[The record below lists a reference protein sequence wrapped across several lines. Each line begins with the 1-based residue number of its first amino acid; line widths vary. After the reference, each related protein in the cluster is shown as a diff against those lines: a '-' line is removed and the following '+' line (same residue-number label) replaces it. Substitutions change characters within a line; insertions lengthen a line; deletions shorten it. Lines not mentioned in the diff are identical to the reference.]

1 MGLSQ
6 AMFLSELLS
15 GFHKDPF
22 SPTEE
27 CGRGTDKK
35 AALPQQANMVLSAS
49 TRPPA
54 HNRRAFVAPNPEAM
68 NSPYLQYKDYMRKRY
83 GQPLFRVPI
92 DFGLGC
98 PNRAAD
104 GSGGCTFCNERGA
117 RAIQTSEKES
127 IEEQMAEAIRFARNR
142 YGAKKY
148 MAYIQAFS
156 ATFAPK
162 QQTQYLD
169 LLKTFNFTAVSI
181 GTRPDCL
188 VPEAY
193 KFLIKLNQQIETW
206 VELGVQTIHDTTLK
220 RINRG
225 HGWAES
231 ENAIKQLHEQGI
243 KVAVHVILGL
253 PGESAKDFQQT
264 AKTLATLPIDAIK
277 IHNLHI
283 ERGSTLATENKQNP
297 CPTFMEHDFAEHL
310 MDFIRR
316 MPPNIPI
323 MRLTTDTLDKN
334 LIAPRWHMT
343 KGQFKDYVIQQMVCR
358 EWRQGDLFNTEESPS
373 LIPNTTKQDAPSILK
388 TVTTT
393 DGSVTFWNE
402 EYKEHY
408 HTTAGARLEAKEKY
422 IVPSQ
427 LQERLAQGEVKLL
440 DICFGLGYNSLMA
453 IEEATQNPNSKLS
466 ITALEMDRRVVGQA
480 AQNIQPL
487 ETDLLD
493 WKKILSDL
501 YHTQKS
507 LISNRLSL
515 SIRWGDARHSITQ
528 LPSLSFDLIFLDAF
542 STQRNSELWTVDFFH
557 KLKSKM
563 KSDAVLL
570 TYCAA
575 LPVRAGLIEAGFFV
589 GETAPIGRQRG
600 GTLASLNANAIQAP
614 LSPAELK
621 TIQSTTR
628 GLPYRDPHGIWT
640 NKEILRNRQERIL
653 ECKKQRPH

>member
-1 MGLSQ
+1 
-6 AMFLSELLS
+6 
-15 GFHKDPF
+15 
-22 SPTEE
+22 
-27 CGRGTDKK
+27 
-35 AALPQQANMVLSAS
+35 
-49 TRPPA
+49 
-54 HNRRAFVAPNPEAM
+54 
-68 NSPYLQYKDYMRKRY
+68 
-83 GQPLFRVPI
+83 
-92 DFGLGC
+92 
-98 PNRAAD
+98 
-104 GSGGCTFCNERGA
+104 
-117 RAIQTSEKES
+117 
-127 IEEQMAEAIRFARNR
+127 MAEAIRFARNR

-156 ATFAPK
+156 ATFAPE
-162 QQTQYLD
+162 QQAQYLD
-169 LLKTFNFTAVSI
+169 LLNAFDFAAASI

-188 VPEAY
+188 TPEAY
-193 KFLIKLNQQIETW
+193 GFLAKLNQRIETW
-206 VELGVQTIHDTTLK
+206 VELGVQTVHDQTLE

-225 HGWAES
+225 HDWAAGKT
-231 ENAIKQLHEQGI
+231 AITRLHELGI

-253 PGESAKDFQQT
+253 PGETAEDFRQT
-264 AKTLATLPIDAIK
+264 ADTLAALPIDAIK

-283 ERGSTLATENKQNP
+283 ERGTALATEDRSNP

-316 MPPNIPI
+316 MPPHIPI
-323 MRLTTDTLDKN
+323 MRLTTDTPDEN
-334 LIAPRWHMT
+334 LIAPKWNMA
-343 KGQFKDYVIQQMVCR
+343 KGQFKDYVIQQMTCR
-358 EWRQGDLFNTEESPS
+358 EWQQGDLYK
-373 LIPNTTKQDAPSILK
+373 TKKNKPKNLK
-388 TVTTT
+388 TKVVATA
-393 DGSVTFWNE
+393 DGSVTFWNA

-408 HTTAGARLEAKEKY
+408 HTPAGARLEAKEKY
-422 IVPSQ
+422 IVPGQ
-427 LQERLAQGEVKLL
+427 LQEQLTQGEVQLL

-501 YHTQKS
+501 YRTQKS

-528 LPSLSFDLIFLDAF
+528 LPPLSFDLIFLDAF
-542 STQRNSELWTVDFFH
+542 STQRNSELWTIDFFR

-563 KSDAVLL
+563 KPDAVLL

-600 GTLASLNANAIQAP
+600 GTLASLNTNAIQTP
-614 LSPAELK
+614 LSLAELE
-621 TIQSTTR
+621 TIKSTTR